1 MTFLAQQSERALVP
15 LEALQLKTRIANAL
29 ISYVSYVLKAIWP
42 RNLAVYYPHPVD
54 TLPVWQIC
62 GSALLIAG
70 VFFVAI
76 YLLKQYPYVA
86 VGLFWYFGTLVPVI
100 GLVQVSDQAMADRYT
115 YIPLTGLFIIVAW
128 GVSNLLAKWHYRKI
142 FFGVSA
148 VIILSAL
155 TACTVFQA
163 SHWRN
168 TITLFE
174 NAVNVTENNYRALN
188 NLGAALVDKGK
199 YDEAILHFAEALRI
213 NPKKTDARNNLANM
227 LFLQGKPDEAI
238 FHYNEILKTNP
249 QETDARNNLANV
261 LFSQGKPDEAISHY
275 NEILKINSEY
285 ADVHHNLADVL
296 SSQGRLKEAVLHYR
310 KALRIDP
317 EYEKVHYKLGNVLLK
332 QGKIKEAMEHFAE
345 AIRISPDHAEAY
357 NKIGLILFQ
366 QGKFKKAEIFFSKAV
381 QIDINYTEA
390 RENLIQVQTAQ
401 GKQKEPFNNN

>member
-1 MTFLAQQSERALVP
+1 VVISSILTFSAQQGEGALVP
-15 LEALQLKTRIANAL
+15 LEALSIKTRFANAL

-70 VFFVAI
+70 VFFGAI

-86 VGLFWYFGTLVPVI
+86 VGLFWYFGTLLPVI

-128 GVSNLLAKWHYRKI
+128 GVSDLLAKWHYRKI

-163 SHWRN
+163 SHWKN
-168 TITLFE
+168 TIALFE
-174 NAVNVTENNYRALN
+174 NAVKVTENNYRALN

-238 FHYNEILKTNP
+238 SHYNEILKTNS
-249 QETDARNNLANV
+249 EHADA
-261 LFSQGKPDEAISHY
+261 HY
-275 NEILKINSEY
+275 
-285 ADVHHNLADVL
+285 NLADVL

-317 EYEKVHYKLGNVLLK
+317 EYEKVRYKLGNIFLK
-332 QGKIKEAMEHFAE
+332 QGKIKEAVEHFAE
-345 AIRISPDHAEAY
+345 AIRISPDHAETY

-381 QIDINYTEA
+381 QIDTNYTEA
-390 RENLIQVQTAQ
+390 RENLIQVRTAQ
-401 GKQKEPFNNN
+401 GKQKEPFTNN